1 MASDKKQL
9 MKAIASKVGQ
19 ERAIDMVM
27 QAYNTELITTWLSH
41 LEPNKPGLAPTRR
54 HDHLTDALERV
65 KEVCDL
71 I

>member
-1 MASDKKQL
+1 MERKEI
-9 MKAIASKVGQ
+9 MKAIVSKVGQ
-19 ERAIDMVM
+19 QQAIEIVM

-41 LEPNKPGLAPTRR
+41 LEPNKSGLPRGKR
-54 HDHLTDALERV
+54 HDHLGDALERA